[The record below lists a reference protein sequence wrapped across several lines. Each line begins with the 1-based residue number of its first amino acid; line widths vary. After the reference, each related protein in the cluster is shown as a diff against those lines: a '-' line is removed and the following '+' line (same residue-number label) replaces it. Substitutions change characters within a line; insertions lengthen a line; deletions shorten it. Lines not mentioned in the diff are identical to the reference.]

1 MGEYMYVLKCAD
13 GTLYTGYTNN
23 LEKRVETHNKGTG
36 AKYTKV
42 RRPVK
47 LIFSETFETK
57 KEAMQAEYRFKQL
70 TRQQKLKYIESRKE
84 NEDAEELC
92 DK

>member
-1 MGEYMYVLKCAD
+1 MGEYMYVLECSDK
-13 GTLYTGYTNN
+13 TLYTGYTNN

-36 AKYTKV
+36 AKYTKI

-70 TRQQKLKYIESRKE
+70 SRQQKLKYIESR
-84 NEDAEELC
+84 NVDEDAEELR